1 MSQQPHKR
9 GLAGDS
15 ESESEAEAILYL
27 THIATYL
34 LASFVDMRQW
44 QGLQF
49 LYFPRISQT
58 PGSSEF
64 VY

>member
-1 MSQQPHKR
+1 MSQQLHKR
-9 GLAGDS
+9 GLAGDL
-15 ESESEAEAILYL
+15 ESESEAEVILYL

-49 LYFPRISQT
+49 LYFPLIFQT
-58 PGSSEF
+58 TGFSEC